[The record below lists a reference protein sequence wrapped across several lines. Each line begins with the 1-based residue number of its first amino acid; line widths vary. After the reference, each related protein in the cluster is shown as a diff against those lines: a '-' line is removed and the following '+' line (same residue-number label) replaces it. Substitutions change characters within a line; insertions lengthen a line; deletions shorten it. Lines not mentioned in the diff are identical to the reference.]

1 MARSGTKADYWRL
14 RAKAADW
21 DAKKLAA
28 MCQISSRQ
36 LRRQFRK
43 ELSCS
48 PQEWLDDL
56 RMREAELMLAC
67 NKQVKEVA
75 VDLRFKNLPH
85 FCRAF
90 KADHRLTPS
99 VFRALGE
106 SGGSRI

>member
-1 MARSGTKADYWRL
+1 
-14 RAKAADW
+14 
-21 DAKKLAA
+21 
-28 MCQISSRQ
+28 MCQISRRQ
-36 LRRQFRK
+36 LRRQFRNA
-43 ELSCS
+43 LNCS

-75 VDLRFKNLPH
+75 VDLKFKNLPH

-99 VFRALGE
+99 TFRALGE
-106 SGGSRI
+106 SDGSGI